1 MAAGLKHMF
10 NVKDFMFGNGE
21 KKKTFLGEHQQ
32 GLKHMP
38 ALIVYGESQL

>member
-10 NVKDFMFGNGE
+10 KVKDFMFGNGE
-21 KKKTFLGEHQQ
+21 KKTFLGEHQQ

-38 ALIVYGESQL
+38 ALIVYGESQF